1 MSCFGGAF
9 AGMNQFNPMSIGNVQ
24 MPQAPLGPR
33 AASPMNHPVQM
44 NSMGAVPAVR
54 TLTLPS
60 PARPQPLALLQ
71 TGHHL
76 LGMQQ
81 VGQAFIEVFVCSIYS
96 FHKHR
101 PCHRCSNPQQSVEE
115 HLLSLQYINLLCS
128 HMKTCFYS
136 LEKQKYF

>member
-54 TLTLPS
+54 TPLSTLLSTASAHPT
-60 PARPQPLALLQ
+60 P
-71 TGHHL
+71 HL
-76 LGMQQ
+76 L
-81 VGQAFIEVFVCSIYS
+81 
-96 FHKHR
+96 
-101 PCHRCSNPQQSVEE
+101 
-115 HLLSLQYINLLCS
+115 
-128 HMKTCFYS
+128 
-136 LEKQKYF
+136 